1 LNTLYSENNLADLLV
16 INGSEIIKKAKVDD
30 VYALSDK
37 DLRSLYKQVGEVK
50 SNIEK
55 ADKVVS
61 SGVVFFTKS
70 NLTVLLEVIDDPE
83 DKTKFKEFLDV
94 LK

>member
-1 LNTLYSENNLADLLV
+1 MV